1 VNAPVFNFGRAE
13 MSSTSPPVYSYA
25 TISVTCTRAP
35 LDGLSLDVLFE
46 LQALPA
52 ASARQMRNQVGG
64 GDLSYLRYDMFLDAA
79 RTRYWGDGT
88 QGTFP
93 ITGQLVLDD
102 RNRVGTLAFP
112 IYGTVDGAQARIAPG
127 QWLGAV
133 VTRVKYNPI
142 CH

>member
-1 VNAPVFNFGRAE
+1 

-35 LDGLSLDVLFE
+35 LDGLNVDVFFE

-52 ASARQMRNQVGG
+52 GSAREMHNQFGSVEPSF
-64 GDLSYLRYDMFLDAA
+64 LKYDMFLDAA

-88 QGTFP
+88 QSTFA

-112 IYGTVDGAQARIAPG
+112 IYGTVDGAQPEKAPG
-127 QWLGAV
+127 HWLGAV

>member
-1 VNAPVFNFGRAE
+1 MN
-13 MSSTSPPVYSYA
+13 
-25 TISVTCTRAP
+25 
-35 LDGLSLDVLFE
+35 
-46 LQALPA
+46 
-52 ASARQMRNQVGG
+52 NQTGG
-64 GDLSYLRYDMFLDAA
+64 GDGSYLRYDMFLDSA

-93 ITGQLVLDD
+93 IINQLVLDD

-112 IYGTVDGAQARIAPG
+112 IYGRVDGGQAQIAPG

-133 VTRVKYNPI
+133 ITRLKYNPV